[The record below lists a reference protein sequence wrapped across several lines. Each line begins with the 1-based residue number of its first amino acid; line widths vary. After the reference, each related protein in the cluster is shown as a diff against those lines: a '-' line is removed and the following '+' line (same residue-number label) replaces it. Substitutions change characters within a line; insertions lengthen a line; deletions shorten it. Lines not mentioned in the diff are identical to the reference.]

1 MKSFKQYHQNNPS
14 VYTEF
19 KRLAFQLIN
28 RGYKHIGAKQIFEV
42 IRWQTMVSGDD
53 GYKLNNTYTSDYA
66 RLFEKDFPLY
76 DGIFRKR
83 LVKLKDN

>member
-1 MKSFKQYHQNNPS
+1 MKSFKKYHEESPQI
-14 VYTEF
+14 YTEF

-42 IRWQTMVSGDD
+42 IRWQTMVSGSDEF
-53 GYKLNNTYTSDYA
+53 KCNNSYTSDYA

-76 DGIFRKR
+76 AGIFRKR
-83 LVKLKDN
+83 LVRIKED